1 MDPAVTIVLPTFNRP
16 RLLRRA
22 LASIA
27 AQTFSDFEVIVIDD
41 AGVDPTSVVES
52 FADEIDLK
60 LIRHP
65 HNQGVTIAQNTG
77 IAAARGTFIAFLGDD
92 DLYHPAHLAT
102 LHEAASRRPGV
113 IVYSDGEEVLED
125 AEGRELTRS
134 QLPVPPTFDR
144 TRLLIANYIPTICLF
159 IPAAALQEVG
169 HFDEGLAV
177 LEDWDLWLR
186 LSARFPMHRIPV
198 VTCEYRLRGGRG
210 NITTREAPPFS
221 RLFAPGVRPAPC
233 ARR

>member
-65 HNQGVTIAQNTG
+65 PQSRCHHRSEHRDRRGPRDLHRLSRRRRSLPPCASGDPSRSRVTPARCDRVLGWRGSPRRRRRQRTDPISVTG
-77 IAAARGTFIAFLGDD
+77 SADVRPNSPLDRQLHSD
-92 DLYHPAHLAT
+92 DLPLHPGSGAT
-102 LHEAASRRPGV
+102 L
-113 IVYSDGEEVLED
+113 
-125 AEGRELTRS
+125 
-134 QLPVPPTFDR
+134 
-144 TRLLIANYIPTICLF
+144 
-159 IPAAALQEVG
+159 G

-198 VTCEYRLRGGRG
+198 VTCE
-210 NITTREAPPFS
+210 
-221 RLFAPGVRPAPC
+221 
-233 ARR
+233 

>member
-102 LHEAASRRPGV
+102 LHEAASRRPGACTRMARK
-113 IVYSDGEEVLED
+113 SSKTPK
-125 AEGRELTRS
+125 AE
-134 QLPVPPTFDR
+134 
-144 TRLLIANYIPTICLF
+144 N
-159 IPAAALQEVG
+159 
-169 HFDEGLAV
+169 
-177 LEDWDLWLR
+177 
-186 LSARFPMHRIPV
+186 
-198 VTCEYRLRGGRG
+198 
-210 NITTREAPPFS
+210 
-221 RLFAPGVRPAPC
+221 
-233 ARR
+233 